1 LEFLHPGFGPSAG
14 LIWLSGEQPTNFGFI
29 AKLSHYHAYS
39 AGREVVFAPEA
50 L

>member
-1 LEFLHPGFGPSAG
+1 

-29 AKLSHYHAYS
+29 AKLSRYHTYPAE
-39 AGREVVFAPEA
+39 REVVFAPES